1 MPLFSCN
8 VAIAGE
14 WTLGGA
20 FLVQSTPYKGVKSED
35 YITPLPV
42 INYEG
47 ERVYLHTLSAGYYV
61 WKSPQNTISLDAT
74 YSPQFFHP
82 KENDDTAMR
91 QLRPH
96 RDTVMAGTTYSH
108 LANWGT
114 LRASIATDMLGI
126 SNGIRADGAYLYPFS
141 GDQWELISGFGVIW
155 NSPKQNR
162 YEYGITQHES
172 RRSGLAEYQPKGS
185 WSPYIE
191 LSGQYRFTDRW
202 AMFAL
207 TRIERV
213 PSTIKD
219 SPMVNKSVSS
229 MVWTGLTYT
238 F

>member
-1 MPLFSCN
+1 MINKFRWGTLVFSAMPLFSCN

-141 GDQWELISGFGVIW
+141 GDQWELISGSGSSGTAQNKIDMNTVSLNMSLGVVALR
-155 NSPKQNR
+155 NTN
-162 YEYGITQHES
+162 
-172 RRSGLAEYQPKGS
+172 PKGVGARIS
-185 WSPYIE
+185 NCRDNIG
-191 LSGQYRFTDRW
+191 L
-202 AMFAL
+202 L
-207 TRIERV
+207 TVGRCSR
-213 PSTIKD
+213 
-219 SPMVNKSVSS
+219 
-229 MVWTGLTYT
+229 
-238 F
+238 